1 MFREEEDEPNRI
13 SHEKE
18 MSARALSR
26 DMFLLDQAMY
36 RQDAREEGFK
46 IGFAEGVAEVMAE
59 AIEKGRAEV
68 GREFTHILYAKG
80 YSPAEISDVFN
91 LPLPVI
97 EQYLSSDE
105 N

>member
-1 MFREEEDEPNRI
+1 MFQEDEPNRI

-26 DMFLLDQAMY
+26 DMFLIDQAMY
-36 RQDAREEGFK
+36 RQDAREEGRAEGFK
-46 IGFAEGVAEVMAE
+46 IGYAE
-59 AIEKGRAEV
+59 AIEKGKAEV

-80 YSPAEISDVFN
+80 YSLAEISDLFN

-97 EQYLSSDE
+97 EDYLSSGQ